1 MGQRQL
7 NHLAARRARRIR
19 AVRAVRGRARR
30 GLSLVEVVVA
40 LAILG
45 TVMLGLGMFSA
56 KMSQATSGSRLR
68 ILAGQL
74 ANDRIDSVKTAP
86 RYSMI
91 ESVFV
96 KTETSVHDPAFGKT
110 GASPEIFTRQTWVTR
125 VGGKVTDTTD
135 FKLVTVQVSSPN
147 MQGTIRK
154 TTAIAFY

>member
-19 AVRAVRGRARR
+19 MLRARLRARR

-45 TVMLGLGMFSA
+45 TVMLGLGMFTA

-96 KTETSVHDPAFGKT
+96 KTETNVRDPAYGKA
-110 GASPEIFTRQTWVTR
+110 GASPEFFTRQTWVTR

-135 FKLVTVQVSSPN
+135 YKLVTVQVSSPN
-147 MQGTIRK
+147 MQGVVRK